1 MRAQCRGCMDSTSD
15 QQAAPEAL
23 LVGRTPTE
31 RWVNGES
38 GGKWTGMAAPAMAIR
53 IATPVAGASGAGA

>member
-1 MRAQCRGCMDSTSD
+1 MDSTSD

-31 RWVNGES
+31 RWVKRES
-38 GGKWTGMAAPAMAIR
+38 GGKWTNMAAPGMAISISSR
-53 IATPVAGASGAGA
+53 VSDVTGAAF